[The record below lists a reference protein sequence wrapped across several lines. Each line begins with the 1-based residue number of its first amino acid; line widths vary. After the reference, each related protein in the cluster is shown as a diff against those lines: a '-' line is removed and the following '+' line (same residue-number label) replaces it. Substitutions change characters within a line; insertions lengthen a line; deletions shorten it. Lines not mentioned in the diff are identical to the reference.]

1 MLAGASLW
9 GVSWYPMRLLEEA
22 GLRNVWLTLLLHG
35 TIFLVTL
42 PWTARG
48 LSAPIDRRGWMA
60 TLVVGAAWSDIAF
73 IVAVLH
79 GSVLRMMLLFYVS
92 PLWGTLAGAV
102 LLGERPSRRELGSLG
117 LSMLGALVTL
127 WDPEIGAPWPR
138 DTADWLSLSAG
149 FAFAVS
155 NTAGRKLEDMPIATK
170 SAAIWLMGM
179 GMSALAIVWLRPP
192 APQLD
197 IPILLGVVA
206 LAVGGLLGMTA
217 LLQYGA
223 AHLPV
228 HRSSVLAL
236 FELAV
241 AAVSERL
248 LTSTPLVPKEWLGA
262 ALIALGAYVST
273 RNTSQE
279 TAAT

>member
-1 MLAGASLW
+1 MLVGASLW

-22 GLRNVWLTLLLHG
+22 GLRNVWMTLLLHG

-48 LSAPIDRRGWMA
+48 LQTPIDRRAWMV
-60 TLVVGAAWSDIAF
+60 TLVLGAAWSDIAF

-102 LLGERPSRRELGSLG
+102 LLKERPSGRALGSLA
-117 LSMLGALVTL
+117 LSMLGALITL
-127 WDPEIGAPWPR
+127 WNPGVGAPWPR
-138 DTADWLSLSAG
+138 EKDEWQAHSAG
-149 FAFAVS
+149 FAFEVS
-155 NTAGRKLEDMPIATK
+155 NNAGTKKEDVPIATK

-179 GMSALAIVWLRPP
+179 GMSAVAIVWLSPP
-192 APQLD
+192 APHVNV
-197 IPILLGVVA
+197 PILLGVVA
-206 LAVGGLLGMTA
+206 LAVGGMLGMTA

-241 AAVSERL
+241 AAISERL
-248 LTSTPLVPKEWLGA
+248 LTSAPVVAKEWVGA
-262 ALIALGAYVST
+262 ALIALGAYLSA
-273 RNTSQE
+273 REASD
-279 TAAT
+279 